1 MIKNVIL
8 YNTSF
13 IVLILSIVS
22 CDIDFEGKQ
31 EAVARNK
38 AAEIHDK
45 PDQIANDV
53 EVLFVDSSFTKA
65 ILIAKKA
72 RVYND
77 RYETFLDS
85 SLKVTFFERNSSET
99 SILTADSARIDD
111 RTKNMLARGNV
122 VVVAES
128 KGRKLETEMLEW
140 DNLRQK
146 IYSTVFVT
154 ITTPTE
160 IINGFGFE
168 SDPNLNE
175 YKINRVSG
183 IQKRGMK

>member
-1 MIKNVIL
+1 MKSKTNIL
-8 YNTSF
+8 VLLYF
-13 IVLILSIVS
+13 ILAFVCSS
-22 CDIDFEGKQ
+22 CDIDFEDK
-31 EAVARNK
+31 VAEVCKSK
-38 AAEIHDK
+38 AAIIHDK
-45 PDQIANDV
+45 PDQIAYDV

-65 ILIAKKA
+65 ILKA
-72 RVYND
+72 RKARIYND

-85 SLKVTFFERNSSET
+85 GMQVTFFERNSPET

-111 RTKNMLARGNV
+111 RTKNMLAQGNV
-122 VVVAES
+122 IVVAES
-128 KGRKLETEMLEW
+128 KGRRLETQLLEW

-146 IYSTVFVT
+146 IYSTEYVT

-160 IINGFGFE
+160 IINGYGFE

-183 IQKRGMK
+183 IQKRGM

>member
-1 MIKNVIL
+1 MKSNQYILIFAFLNVAL
-8 YNTSF
+8 LCS
-13 IVLILSIVS
+13 S

-31 EAVARNK
+31 EEVDKSK
-38 AAEIHDK
+38 AAIIHDK
-45 PDQIANDV
+45 PDQIAYDI

-65 ILIAKKA
+65 ILKA
-72 RVYND
+72 RKARIYNE

-85 SLKVTFFERNSSET
+85 GMQVTFFERNSAEF

-111 RTKNMLARGNV
+111 RTKNMLAQGNV
-122 VVVAES
+122 IVVAES
-128 KGRKLETEMLEW
+128 KGRRLETELLEW

-146 IYSTVFVT
+146 IYSTEFVT

-160 IINGFGFE
+160 IIKGYGFE

-175 YKINRVSG
+175 YVINRVSG
-183 IQKRGMK
+183 IQKRGN